1 MPTHIGISMCRPIC
15 QHFGVSTYISA
26 SEYVGM
32 FVITRKWVDIDVG
45 IFLTTSRMCRHLDVS
60 TYMSASWCVDI
71 YVSILMCRHICQH
84 LDVSTYMSASKWVGI
99 FVNIRKMCWY
109 MSAYFWPL
117 VVDCVGIS
125 MCWYMC
131 RHLNVST
138 CVWASEYVSI
148 FVSRKSNTRKKCVD
162 IYVGIFRTTNKMY
175 WRLDLSTFVSTY
187 KCQLGC
193 DVDLELDGR
202 IAVNFCKRSWRE
214 LYVLLCN

>member
-1 MPTHIGISMCRPIC
+1 
-15 QHFGVSTYISA
+15 
-26 SEYVGM
+26 
-32 FVITRKWVDIDVG
+32 
-45 IFLTTSRMCRHLDVS
+45 MCRH
-60 TYMSASWCVDI
+60 M
-71 YVSILMCRHICQH
+71 CQH

-131 RHLNVST
+131 RHMNVST

-162 IYVGIFRTTNKMY
+162 IYVGIFRTTNRMY

-202 IAVNFCKRSWRE
+202 IAVIFCKRSSLKRKCLHFDEIFITGCTESCQNDNFQCSQWWKFHQNDDIFVSVMERA
-214 LYVLLCN
+214 LCFAL